1 MFCQKIISPK
11 LRLTLKRI
19 LLLTLLFGFTTF
31 TFAASDLSVLSFNI
45 RYATEKD
52 GVNAWSHRKDLAAS
66 VFKDN
71 DVDFAGL
78 QEALITQINDLQER
92 LPNYAWVGVGRDDG
106 KEKGELSPIF
116 YRKDRFELIKSGTFW
131 LSKTPEVVASKD
143 WDAAITR
150 IATWAR
156 FKEIKTGKEIM
167 FVNTHFD
174 HVGETSRQESAK
186 IIAAKMTELADGLPT
201 LLTGDFNTPL
211 GSKGIQTILDLKSPK
226 LYNTQAISKKPHFGG
241 EASFNGFGT
250 APERPYIDFVFATKH
265 FKVQKH
271 GFIKLK
277 QGDVFVSDHWPV
289 WAALRLRSE

>member
-1 MFCQKIISPK
+1 M
-11 LRLTLKRI
+11 KRI
-19 LLLTLLFGFTTF
+19 LLLAVLFGFYSKTN
-31 TFAASDLSVLSFNI
+31 AAETLRALSFNI

-66 VFKDN
+66 VFTDN

-78 QEALITQINDLQER
+78 QEALLTQINDLQAR
-92 LPNYAWVGVGRDDG
+92 LPNYAWIGVGRDDG
-106 KEKGELSPIF
+106 KEKGEFSPIF
-116 YRKDRFELIKSGTFW
+116 YRKDRFKVIDSGTFW

-150 IATWAR
+150 IATWAK

-186 IIAAKMTELADGLPT
+186 VIAAKMTELAKGLPT

-211 GSKGIQTILDLKSPK
+211 GSKGVQTILDLKSPK
-226 LYNTQAISKKPHFGG
+226 LYNTQTRSATPHFGG
-241 EASFNGFGT
+241 EASFNGFKES
-250 APERPYIDFVFATKH
+250 APRPYIDFVFATKH

-271 GFIKLK
+271 GFVTLK
-277 QGDVFVSDHWPV
+277 KDDVYVSDHWPV
-289 WAALRLRSE
+289 LAELRL